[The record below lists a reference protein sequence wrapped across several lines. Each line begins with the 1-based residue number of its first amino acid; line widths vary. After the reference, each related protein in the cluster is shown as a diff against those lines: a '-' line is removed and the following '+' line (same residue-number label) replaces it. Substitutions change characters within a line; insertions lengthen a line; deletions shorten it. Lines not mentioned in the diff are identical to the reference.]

1 MSGATSDVTLAGASS
16 MARPLQWNNSTKM
29 RSVRPGHLQPLPG
42 GQTLATGRLATRESD
57 RSAVPTPPGSPT
69 ALVRRLRRASGIAAA
84 LAALARSAAGTAK
97 GDVAVAWPSI
107 PRSGRGAAPWPVP
120 SPPATAIA
128 HLEGA
133 HPIRPDVIR
142 LARRAGLSP
151 LGMPMEA
158 TAEGGA

>member
-1 MSGATSDVTLAGASS
+1 
-16 MARPLQWNNSTKM
+16 MARPLQWSDSTKM

-42 GQTLATGRLATRESD
+42 GQTLDHHRDERQEALF
-57 RSAVPTPPGSPT
+57 PPLPGSPT
-69 ALVRRLRRASGIAAA
+69 ALVRRLRRASGMAAV

-97 GDVAVAWPSI
+97 GDVAVALAFDPQV
-107 PRSGRGAAPWPVP
+107 GAWRCAVAGPV
-120 SPPATAIA
+120 SAGDGWIA

-151 LGMPMEA
+151 LGVPMKPPRRA
-158 TAEGGA
+158 GP